1 MKKIISI
8 LVTALLILSTVLCSI
23 LAIKTATGREPT
35 ILGLRCFYLVSGS
48 MEPTIPTGA
57 AVIVQTNYRGTYKV
71 GDVITFR
78 SDESAIYGMP
88 NTHRIVDVIAD
99 GDSCRYVTKGDAN
112 NTVDQDTVSQDQIY
126 GKVVWNTGSMKW
138 VGTLLGLLTTPM
150 GFIAVIMLP
159 LLGLTMVLLRDFTK
173 EYKKMLE
180 CAAREAAQQE
190 ENTEENE

>member
-8 LVTALLILSTVLCSI
+8 LVTALLILSTVLCSV

-35 ILGLRCFYLVSGS
+35 ILGLRSFYLVSGS

-57 AVIVQTNYRGTYKV
+57 AVIVQTNYNGTYKV

-78 SDESAIYGMP
+78 SAESAIYGMP

-99 GDSCRYVTKGDAN
+99 GNSFRYVTKGDAN
-112 NTVDQDTVSQDQIY
+112 NMVDQDTVSQDQIY
-126 GKVVWNTGSMKW
+126 GKVVWNTGSVKW

-173 EYKKMLE
+173 EYKNMLE